1 MIEIKS
7 PVLQRGFLF
16 LKHKLHVIEAGI
28 DLAEDATDDRAK
40 DHESRDDNDGD
51 QNEDESV
58 FDETSSFFFR

>member
-28 DLAEDATDDRAK
+28 DFAEDATDDRSEN
-40 DHESRDDNDGD
+40 HESGDHNDGD
-51 QNEDESV
+51 QNEN
-58 FDETSSFFFR
+58 